1 MTLRASVVW
10 TGMATWRWSLVSVV
24 ASVGLLALFVRIGGD
39 WDWLVAMGDH
49 VRATRTVPDEVPF
62 AVAETSGWHNVP
74 VLAEVTA
81 SLLHEVGPRVP
92 VLAHLVAVTVAVL
105 VLAGSARARG
115 GSDAYAASAV
125 ALLCLGGLA
134 AFGVVRAQSL
144 SFVPFALM
152 VALVSSQSRCP
163 DRRIWW
169 AVPLVVLWGNLHG
182 AALLGVCVLGAYL
195 LVQRTRTHLWES
207 VGVGAASLLALCA
220 TPQLWR
226 TPLYYAE
233 VFDNVSAQRGE
244 GLWARPSP
252 AMPFDVVMLVAA
264 ALLLAVLLRSRRTA
278 WEYVAA
284 LGLCVT
290 TASAARHGVWLL
302 CLLVVLAVRSSEPRD
317 TGVARERPAHASGAP
332 RGPVAAVV
340 VAAVALAVALP
351 VALTR
356 GEDVLG
362 QPSAVV
368 REVAAEVGQ
377 QVALVPAPLSEAL
390 AVEGVRL
397 WATNPLDAFT
407 HRDQAAY
414 LDFLD
419 GRPGGLVAVAAAD
432 VVVARDGSAQAALVE
447 DDQDFEARPCG
458 EGWIC
463 FVRR

>member
-1 MTLRASVVW
+1 MGAGLVA
-10 TGMATWRWSLVSVV
+10 WRWSLVATV
-24 ASVGLLALFVRIGGD
+24 ASVGLVALFVRVGGD

-49 VRATRTVPDEVPF
+49 VRSTGTVPDEVPF

-81 SLLHEVGPRVP
+81 SVLHDVGPRVP

-105 VLAGSARARG
+105 VLAVAARARG
-115 GSDAYAASAV
+115 GSDAYAACAL

-134 AFGVVRAQSL
+134 TFGVLRAQTL

-152 VALVSSQSRCP
+152 VALVCSQARHP

-207 VGVGAASLLALCA
+207 VGVGVASLLALCL
-220 TPQLWR
+220 TPQLWM
-226 TPLYYAE
+226 TPFYYAE

-244 GLWARPSP
+244 GLWARPSL
-252 AMPFDVVMLVAA
+252 AMPFDVVMVLAA
-264 ALLLAVLLRSRRTA
+264 AILLAILLRSRRTA
-278 WEYVAA
+278 WEYVAV

-302 CLLVVLAVRSSEPRD
+302 LLLVVLA
-317 TGVARERPAHASGAP
+317 ARPAEGDGVGSAQERRRSLSGAP
-332 RGPVAAVV
+332 AAVV
-340 VAAVALAVALP
+340 AAITLAVALP
-351 VALTR
+351 VALNR

-368 REVAAEVGQ
+368 RQVVAKVGNG
-377 QVALVPAPLSEAL
+377 VTLAPAPLSEAL
-390 AVEGVRL
+390 SVEGVRL
-397 WATNPLDAFT
+397 WASNPLDAFT

-419 GRPGGLVAVAAAD
+419 GRSGGLLAVAAAD
-432 VVVARDGSAQAALVE
+432 VVLARDGSAQAALVE
-447 DDQDFEARPCG
+447 DDEDFEARPCG
-458 EGWIC
+458 EDWIC

>member
-10 TGMATWRWSLVSVV
+10 TGLAAWRWSLVAVV
-24 ASVGLLALFVRIGGD
+24 ASVGLIALFVRIGGD

-49 VRATRTVPDEVPF
+49 VRSTRTVPDEVPF
-62 AVAETSGWHNVP
+62 AVADTSGWHNVP

-81 SLLHEVGPRVP
+81 SVLHQVGASAP
-92 VLAHLVAVTVAVL
+92 VVAHLVAVMVTLV

-152 VALVSSQSRCP
+152 VALVCSQSRRP

-207 VGVGAASLLALCA
+207 VGVGVASLLALCV
-220 TPQLWR
+220 TPQVWR

-244 GLWARPSP
+244 GLWAPPSP

-264 ALLLAVLLRSRRTA
+264 AVLLAVLLRSRRTA
-278 WEYVAA
+278 WEYVAV

-302 CLLVVLAVRSSEPRD
+302 CLLVVLAARPSEPRG
-317 TGVARERPAHASGAP
+317 TGVARERPPHASGAP
-332 RGPVAAVV
+332 AGPVAVL
-340 VAAVALAVALP
+340 VAALALAVALP

-432 VVVARDGSAQAALVE
+432 VVVAREGSAQAALVE
-447 DDQDFEARPCG
+447 DDEDFEARPCG
-458 EGWIC
+458 QDWIC

>member
-1 MTLRASVVW
+1 MGAGLVA
-10 TGMATWRWSLVSVV
+10 WRWSLVATV
-24 ASVGLLALFVRIGGD
+24 ASVGLVALFVRVGGD

-49 VRATRTVPDEVPF
+49 VRSTRTVPDEVPF
-62 AVAETSGWHNVP
+62 AVAETGGWHNVP

-81 SLLHEVGPRVP
+81 SVLHEVGPRVP
-92 VLAHLVAVTVAVL
+92 VLAHLVAVAVTAV
-105 VLAGSARARG
+105 VLAGAARARG
-115 GSDAYAASAV
+115 GSDAYAACAV

-134 AFGVVRAQSL
+134 TFGVVRAQSL

-152 VALVSSQSRCP
+152 VALVCSQARHA

-169 AVPLVVLWGNLHG
+169 AVPLVLLWGNLHG

-195 LVQRTRTHLWES
+195 LVQRTRMHLWES
-207 VGVGAASLLALCA
+207 IGVGVASLLALCL
-220 TPQLWR
+220 TPQLWK
-226 TPLYYAE
+226 TPLYYSE

-244 GLWARPSP
+244 GLWAPPSL

-264 ALLLAVLLRSRRTA
+264 VVLLVVLLRSPRSA
-278 WEYVAA
+278 WEYVAV
-284 LGLCVT
+284 LGLFVT

-302 CLLVVLAVRSSEPRD
+302 CLLVVLAARPSELR
-317 TGVARERPAHASGAP
+317 GEGAARERPLLPAERPA
-332 RGPVAAVV
+332 V
-340 VAAVALAVALP
+340 VAAITLVVALP
-351 VALTR
+351 VALSR

-368 REVAAEVGQ
+368 RQVAAEVGEE
-377 QVALVPAPLSEAL
+377 VALVPAPLSEAL

-419 GRPGGLVAVAAAD
+419 GRAGGLVAVAAVD

-447 DDQDFEARPCG
+447 DDEDFEARPCG
-458 EGWIC
+458 EEWIC